1 MAVNRG
7 LNINHLSYCTFKVF
21 IITSCILKWPQAAAM
36 LFLFCFFFTH
46 YTSGADFVH
55 RPIDAN
61 GSVNY
66 CLYHKACPPSILCC
80 LWARGFELWRINS
93 RAKADLLAF
102 TPAAQISWTGVQLP
116 RRGSRGHRSN
126 EGQRGRAGDRRQ
138 RGGDIC
144 PRGRR

>member
-1 MAVNRG
+1 MYFEMTTGCCNVVP
-7 LNINHLSYCTFKVF
+7 LL
-21 IITSCILKWPQAAAM
+21 
-36 LFLFCFFFTH
+36 FFFTH

-55 RPIDAN
+55 RPMDAN

-102 TPAAQISWTGVQLP
+102 TPTAQISWTGVQLP
-116 RRGSRGHRSN
+116 RRGSRGIVLMRVSGA
-126 EGQRGRAGDRRQ
+126 ERGTGGRAGETSVLGVVAKLERNISAAKGGNDERRC
-138 RGGDIC
+138 GKSS
-144 PRGRR
+144 